1 MFKFAYIDFEFN
13 STNEKQM
20 NVICCSILFDKSN
33 VRNIWFGDKGAKK
46 DLHDTLDVLARE
58 NYVMVGYSIEAEAS
72 ALISLGYDPLKFKW
86 IDLHTEVKML
96 YNHNNILSCGNH
108 LIDGK
113 VKLLRPHGEKPNT
126 GLGSS
131 LYKFCDILIDTERKN
146 KMRDIIIS
154 RDAKAIEENKFEI
167 MEYCE
172 SDVMHLPQLF
182 HSVFSELKKFVREK
196 DNLQNEILYR
206 GEYSVRTAMMVRHG
220 TPINMSWAYNLAKN
234 VPMALTECI
243 KDVNSQFPRKIFKF
257 NLKTCSYVMD
267 TIYLREWIAEQ
278 KISNWAKTDKG
289 QYSLALDAWED
300 QYSYRHDFPRNNL
313 PAQIIRYL
321 KLKQSLSSFNFRDG
335 QKEST
340 FFDYIGSDGFSRPYM
355 NHFGAQSSRTQPKS
369 SGFLFLKSAWMRSM
383 CQPPEGYV
391 IGGIDYSQQEFLLSA
406 VCSRDPKMIQAY
418 KDGDVYLYYGKGIGL
433 IPPNGTKASH
443 KAERDLCKSTVLG
456 LSYLMTKVGL
466 SKKLTSDTGR
476 FVSEDEADKLVRSFD
491 NLFSVFSEWRRSV
504 ISTYEVARYLRL
516 PDGWHMF
523 GSNPSHR
530 SAANM
535 PLQGAGA
542 AIMRKAVQLAQ
553 DAGVTIIFT
562 LHDAIYLM
570 AKTEN
575 MKSDM
580 DTLARCMKEAFIF
593 YFYNDQKESAS
604 LIRMDAKVWG
614 PDLDE
619 CEIITDLGLKLD
631 CSKIH
636 VDERAQREYDT
647 FKKYFYE
654 DPSLDLL

>member
-33 VRNIWFGDKGAKK
+33 VRNIWFADKGAKK
-46 DLHDTLDVLARE
+46 DLHDVLDSLATE

-72 ALISLGYDPLKFKW
+72 ALISLDYDPLKFKW
-86 IDLHTEVKML
+86 IDLHTEVRML
-96 YNHNNILSCGNH
+96 YNHNNMLSCGKH
-108 LIDGK
+108 LVNGQ
-113 VKLLRPHGEKPNT
+113 VKLLRPNSEKPNT

-131 LYKFCDILIDTERKN
+131 LYKFCDIMIDTDRKN

-220 TPINMSWAYNLAKN
+220 TPINMSWANNLSKN

-257 NLKTCSYVMD
+257 NAKTCSYVMD
-267 TIYLREWIAEQ
+267 TIYLRMWIADQ
-278 KISNWAKTDKG
+278 KIANWARTDKG

-300 QYSYRHDFPRNNL
+300 QYSYRHDFPRHNL

-321 KLKQSLSSFNFRDG
+321 KLKQSLSSFNFKDG

-383 CQPPEGYV
+383 CQPPKGYV

-433 IPPNGTKASH
+433 IPPEGTKATH

-466 SKKLTSDTGR
+466 AKKLTSDTGK

-491 NLFSVFSEWRRSV
+491 NLFSVFSEWRRSI
-504 ISTYEVARYLRL
+504 ISTYEVAKYLRL

-523 GSNPSHR
+523 GDNPSHR

-542 AIMRKAVQLAQ
+542 
-553 DAGVTIIFT
+553 
-562 LHDAIYLM
+562 
-570 AKTEN
+570 
-575 MKSDM
+575 
-580 DTLARCMKEAFIF
+580 
-593 YFYNDQKESAS
+593 
-604 LIRMDAKVWG
+604 
-614 PDLDE
+614 
-619 CEIITDLGLKLD
+619 
-631 CSKIH
+631 
-636 VDERAQREYDT
+636 
-647 FKKYFYE
+647 
-654 DPSLDLL
+654 PS